1 MNSNVSLYEYAL
13 YADSFRK
20 SVLNG
25 EFSDDQLRTMVEKK
39 ELNSYQL
46 DILSELAPNI
56 QQPAQPAAQGNNPAP
71 VAQNSSQY
79 KPKPGNDTQSQL
91 KQEWE
96 NLVGIIKQ
104 SKLVPALQKL
114 GAMNANDKYLT
125 DITGYIVQALTQL
138 NAHINPPATK
148 QPAPPQQGQ
157 YQQQQSQNNQ
167 VNQ

>member
-1 MNSNVSLYEYAL
+1 MTSTSLYEHAL

-20 SVLNG
+20 SILNG
-25 EFSDDQLRTMVEKK
+25 ELSDDQLRTMLEKN

-46 DILSELAPNI
+46 DILHELAPNI
-56 QQPAQPAAQGNNPAP
+56 QQQAAQGNQTSAP
-71 VAQNSSQY
+71 TQNSSQY
-79 KPKPGNDTQSQL
+79 KPQPGNDPKTQI

-125 DITGYIVQALTQL
+125 DVTGYIVQALTQL

-157 YQQQQSQNNQ
+157 YQQQPQNNQ